1 MGADPQTFN
10 SATHVRL
17 HVEYLVL
24 TMFWGL
30 ALESGKRYA
39 KTVESPFRIS
49 QAVLDTST
57 ADNEI
62 VRVMVDVDDTE
73 TILCNLSLKH
83 GILQCPLDLQFLE
96 GENIA
101 LYAFGGTGQV
111 HLSGYILPEEE
122 GEDMSFLGD
131 EEEEEVAD
139 EEDLSSDEE
148 VPELVAPSTSG
159 KRKPDTVA
167 NPIPTKKTKIADV
180 ESVKPT
186 KVTVCEMIEN
196 AVKDKDEDD
205 DDEEDDDY
213 DEEEGSDE
221 DGEEEEDESDDE
233 EMEDEDAEDEEEADA
248 EKTPKAEVKTPKA
261 EVKAEIKE
269 EVKTPKAEV
278 KTPKAE
284 VKTPK
289 AEVKAEIKE
298 KSGSDMDTSISEV
311 KSPKKEKKKK
321 KRESL
326 AINGEAPQT
335 PVLKKEEKQ
344 KQDELPKTP
353 KQKDLTL
360 DKTPGKLDKT
370 PKAQGK
376 IETPGKSPTVSKA
389 GGVLCEDI
397 TVGAGQ
403 EAKNGRM
410 VSVYYE
416 GRLKSNNK
424 MFDSTLKG
432 PPFKFRLGSGEVI
445 KGWDVGVNG
454 MKIGGKRRVVCPP
467 HMAYGK
473 RGAPPDI
480 PKNAHLTFTIELKGI
495 N

>member
-1 MGADPQTFN
+1 MG
-10 SATHVRL
+10 
-17 HVEYLVL
+17 
-24 TMFWGL
+24 
-30 ALESGKRYA
+30 
-39 KTVESPFRIS
+39 
-49 QAVLDTST
+49 
-57 ADNEI
+57 
-62 VRVMVDVDDTE
+62 
-73 TILCNLSLKH
+73 
-83 GILQCPLDLQFLE
+83 
-96 GENIA
+96 
-101 LYAFGGTGQV
+101 
-111 HLSGYILPEEE
+111 
-122 GEDMSFLGD
+122 
-131 EEEEEVAD
+131 
-139 EEDLSSDEE
+139 
-148 VPELVAPSTSG
+148 
-159 KRKPDTVA
+159 
-167 NPIPTKKTKIADV
+167 KKSKIADV

-186 KVTVCEMIEN
+186 KVTVCEMTEN
-196 AVKDKDEDD
+196 AVKDQDEDD

-221 DGEEEEDESDDE
+221 EGEEEEDESDDE
-233 EMEDEDAEDEEEADA
+233 EMEDEDAEDEEEVEADA
-248 EKTPKAEVKTPKA
+248 QPKAEVKTPKA
-261 EVKAEIKE
+261 EVETEIKE
-269 EVKTPKAEV
+269 EVKTPKAEAKTPKAEV

-289 AEVKAEIKE
+289 AEVKTEIKE
-298 KSGSDMDTSISEV
+298 KETSGSEMDTSLS
-311 KSPKKEKKKK
+311 KKEKKKK

-335 PVLKKEEKQ
+335 PVQKKEEKP

-353 KQKDLTL
+353 KQKDITL

-397 TVGAGQ
+397 TIGAGQ
-403 EAKNGRM
+403 EVKNGRM

-416 GRLKSNNK
+416 GRLKSNSK
-424 MFDSTLKG
+424 MFDSCLKG
-432 PPFKFRLGSGEVI
+432 DPFKFRLGSGEVI

>member
-1 MGADPQTFN
+1 
-10 SATHVRL
+10 
-17 HVEYLVL
+17 
-24 TMFWGL
+24 MFWGL

-111 HLSGYILPEEE
+111 HLSGYILPDEE
-122 GEDMSFLGD
+122 GEEMSFLGD
-131 EEEEEVAD
+131 EEEEELAD
-139 EEDLSSDEE
+139 EEDVSSDEE

-159 KRKPDTVA
+159 KRKPDSVA
-167 NPIPTKKTKIADV
+167 NPIPTKKSKIADV

-213 DEEEGSDE
+213 DEEEEGSDE
-221 DGEEEEDESDDE
+221 EGEEEEDESDDE
-233 EMEDEDAEDEEEADA
+233 EMEDEDAEDEEEVEADA
-248 EKTPKAEVKTPKA
+248 QPKAEVKTPKA
-261 EVKAEIKE
+261 EVETEIKE
-269 EVKTPKAEV
+269 EVKTPKAEAKTPKAEV

-289 AEVKAEIKE
+289 AEVKTEIKE
-298 KSGSDMDTSISEV
+298 KETSGSEMDTSLS
-311 KSPKKEKKKK
+311 KKEKKKK

-335 PVLKKEEKQ
+335 PVQKKEEKP

-353 KQKDLTL
+353 KQKDTTL

-397 TVGAGQ
+397 TIGAGQ
-403 EAKNGRM
+403 EVKNGRM

-424 MFDSTLKG
+424 MFDSCLKG
-432 PPFKFRLGSGEVI
+432 APLKFRLGSGEVI